1 MSPDAKIVDEVI
13 SELRKIVAPG
23 IDITPQSSIM
33 GDLGL
38 DSLAVMN
45 FVMSLEDTFDISLP
59 MDLVVQVETVID
71 LAAALSDLGAQV
83 TKK

>member
-1 MSPDAKIVDEVI
+1 MSPDAKVVDEVI
-13 SELRKIVAPG
+13 SELRKIVAPS

-38 DSLAVMN
+38 DSLTVMN

-59 MDLVVQVETVID
+59 MDRIVQMETVMD
-71 LAAALSDLGAQV
+71 LAAALDELGAQV
-83 TKK
+83 TK